1 MPGRPPKVDH
11 VRRDFIHKTNASRNL
26 VRAID
31 QLPRMD
37 ARRNVDG
44 IHPKHVVQITELAFM
59 GVVSAWE
66 EFLERTLV
74 RYLAAAA
81 TDSGYHPNPKYGS
94 ANSIGHAYELLSQN
108 IDYDPQKHYLKV
120 SDPRWVTRTADFFF
134 SRHSYTVL
142 ENNIALLRAAQMIR
156 NRIAHD
162 SEKCRSDFK
171 TSALWLI
178 RPPNDTLQHGYGP
191 GALLVDTARRHFKRQ
206 IIRSNCSHFIAY
218 MELYESLANA
228 IVP

>member
-1 MPGRPPKVDH
+1 MAGRPPKVDH

-59 GVVSAWE
+59 GAVSAWE
-66 EFLERTLV
+66 EFLDRTLV

-81 TDSGYHPNPKYGS
+81 TDSGYHPIPKFGS

-108 IDYDPQKHYLKV
+108 VDYDPQKNYLKV

-142 ENNIALLRAAQMIR
+142 EDNIALLRAAQAIR
-156 NRIAHD
+156 NRIAHN

-171 TSALWLI
+171 ESALWFI
-178 RPPNDTLQHGYGP
+178 RPQNDTLQNGYGP
-191 GALLVDTARRHFKRQ
+191 GALLVDTARRHFKRP
-206 IIRSNCSHFIAY
+206 IIQSNCSHFIAY
-218 MELYESLANA
+218 MELYDSLANS